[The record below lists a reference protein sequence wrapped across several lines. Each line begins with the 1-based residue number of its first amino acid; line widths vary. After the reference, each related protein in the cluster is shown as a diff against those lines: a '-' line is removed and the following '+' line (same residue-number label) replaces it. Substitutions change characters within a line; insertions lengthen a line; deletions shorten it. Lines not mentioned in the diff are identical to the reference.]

1 LPKLRHLELDAFA
14 FPSVWDPQVL
24 QQLTN
29 LTSLRIHYDQL
40 AFDILAAVGPKLKE
54 LFFLDVEF
62 ESPELSMEKRFEHL
76 LRVFLLCPEL
86 ESLEVRD
93 LSGEVDLS
101 VPVKFDQLKLKKFK
115 VLNYSVDNKM
125 VEGLLPLICR
135 AQLLEEINLCNG
147 PKTSKQDIDTL
158 STLLRQKKIFQNLV
172 KFKDNMRNI
181 SNGSDYFQALIQLAK
196 NIVSYCPNVQIL
208 WIDDLMTPYPCD
220 CAKKP
225 QSNSIVPF
233 VDLVKLL

>member
-29 LTSLRIHYDQL
+29 LTSLCIPFDQL
-40 AFDILAAVGPKLKE
+40 AFDILAVVGPKLKE
-54 LFFLDVEF
+54 LFFIDLEF
-62 ESPELSMEKRFEHL
+62 SAPELSMENRFEHL

-86 ESLEVRD
+86 ENLEVQD
-93 LSGEVDLS
+93 LDGEVDLS
-101 VPVKFDQLKLKKFK
+101 VPVQFDQLKLKKFK
-115 VLNYSVDNKM
+115 VLNGYAGNNM

-135 AQLLEEINLCNG
+135 APLLEEVKLWAG
-147 PKTSKQDIDTL
+147 PLSAKQDVEPL
-158 STLLRQKKIFQNLV
+158 NTLLTQKKVFQNLV
-172 KFKDNMRNI
+172 KFKTFDAF
-181 SNGSDYFQALIQLAK
+181 NGQDGDDLFPALIQLAK

-208 WIDDLMTPYPCD
+208 WIDDLMTPHTR
-220 CAKKP
+220 AKKP